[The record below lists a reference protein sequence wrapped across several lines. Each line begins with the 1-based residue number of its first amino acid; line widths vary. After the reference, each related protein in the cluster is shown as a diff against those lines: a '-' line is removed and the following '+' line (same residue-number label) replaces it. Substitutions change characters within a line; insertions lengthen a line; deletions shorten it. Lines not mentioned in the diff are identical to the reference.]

1 MEYRTVETTAEFVA
15 RFETDADWRTEIE
28 DLARKEGIIA
38 GWFTHSGLSGTP
50 RCGSLITPTRPCVS
64 RDVMTYCITR
74 N

>member
-38 GWFTHSGLSGTP
+38 GWFTALGAVQNAEVWFSDHADA
-50 RCGSLITPTRPCVS
+50 SL
-64 RDVMTYCITR
+64 CIS
-74 N
+74 